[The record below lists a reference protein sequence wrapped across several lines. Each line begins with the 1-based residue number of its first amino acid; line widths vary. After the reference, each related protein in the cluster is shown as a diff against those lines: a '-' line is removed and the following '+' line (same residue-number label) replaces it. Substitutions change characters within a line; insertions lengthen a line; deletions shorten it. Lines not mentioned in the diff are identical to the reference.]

1 MASNQTKPRFISR
14 RVHRRRENENTKTK
28 TKQYVALFHE
38 FLVLKGKT
46 RQMNEWPLKR
56 WTSLVPSNGSQKRRQ
71 LGIRAL
77 FLKGILRKLLAPF
90 EDKKNLWTLPYERR
104 KTPKKKTKNTML
116 LCSMNFLFWQ
126 ARRDEWMNDSSWRWK
141 SFSGVPYNGSQKR
154 TQRGIRV

>member
-104 KTPKKKTKNTML
+104 KTPKKKQKTRC
-116 LCSMNFLFWQ
+116 CSVPWISCFD
-126 ARRDEWMNDSSWRWK
+126 RRDETNGWMTPQALYKFLSEFLITVHKKGHNEE
-141 SFSGVPYNGSQKR
+141 Y
-154 TQRGIRV
+154 